1 MYQSCCNIVVANDKL
16 EAVQWRLG
24 NGQFRN
30 IMVALARIIRW
41 LSIFAVTLLVLLQL
55 FDTNLHVAAL
65 LCTASIHLFA
75 EVINFSCK
83 KIKYIPYL
91 YNKKV
96 PVVGHFFFFET
107 SHINM
112 FSRLKLGNKIF
123 LRSSSSSGRSFN
135 NLPNEKINQ
144 NSTLRL
150 QLIKISIQSLSTASH
165 LCKKW
170 LNGGR
175 RCIIL
180 EHSIGNPFSDWSTN
194 IDIL

>member
-1 MYQSCCNIVVANDKL
+1 MATWKWTSPVHHGGFGGI
-16 EAVQWRLG
+16 
-24 NGQFRN
+24 FR
-30 IMVALARIIRW
+30 W
-41 LSIFAVTLLVLLQL
+41 FSIFAVTLLVLLQL

-65 LCTASIHLFA
+65 LCTASIRLFA
-75 EVINFSCK
+75 DVINFSCN

-91 YNKKV
+91 YNNKV
-96 PVVGHFFFFET
+96 PVVGHFFFCEA

-135 NLPNEKINQ
+135 NLPYEKINQ

-165 LCKKW
+165 LCEKW

-194 IDIL
+194 KDIL